1 MNKLDALEAN
11 TDGKVVDYVTE
22 AIRVSV
28 ADQQVE
34 AQKLQ
39 DRMNR
44 IQVQIEGL
52 TARVAEL
59 QAGSN
64 SASADD
70 KYSLT
75 KAKVV
80 RLMKENGWYD

>member
-1 MNKLDALEAN
+1 MNKLEALEAS
-11 TDGKVVDYVTE
+11 TDGKIVDYVTE

-28 ADQQVE
+28 SDQQVE
-34 AQKLQ
+34 YQKLL
-39 DRMNR
+39 DRMAS

-52 TARVAEL
+52 SARTNEL
-59 QAGSN
+59 EAGSEE
-64 SASADD
+64 ASKDD

-75 KAKVV
+75 KAKLV